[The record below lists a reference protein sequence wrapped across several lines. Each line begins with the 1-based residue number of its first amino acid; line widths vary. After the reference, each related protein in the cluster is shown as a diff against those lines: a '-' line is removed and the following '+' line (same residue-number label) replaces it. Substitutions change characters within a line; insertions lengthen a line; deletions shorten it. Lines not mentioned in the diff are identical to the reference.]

1 MSNDSYGFLGGN
13 STPGAKF
20 TDPGASVTGVIA
32 EEPTSSQQTTPKGDL
47 KTWDDGNPML
57 QLVVTLQTS
66 ERDSEIEDDDGKRRL
81 YVKGQMKKAVGD
93 AVRTVGAKGLD
104 VGGTLTVTYTHD
116 GERSNP
122 AFSPPKQYVAVY
134 VAPTGDS
141 AAFLAAE
148 ADSEPVPAN
157 LPAGMSPEVWK
168 GLTPE
173 ARTALAGIA
182 S

>member
-1 MSNDSYGFLGGN
+1 MSNDSYGFLGGT
-13 STPGAKF
+13 STPSAKFPDKGAKVKGII
-20 TDPGASVTGVIA
+20 T
-32 EEPTSSQQTTPKGDL
+32 EEPTSSQQTTPEGKL

-66 ERDSEIEDDDGKRRL
+66 ERDPEIEEDDGLRRL
-81 YVKGQMKKAVGD
+81 FIKGQMRNAVGKAVKE
-93 AVRTVGAKGLD
+93 AGAKGLD
-104 VGGTLTVTYTHD
+104 VGGSLEVIYTHD

-134 VAPTGDS
+134 GLPAADGG
-141 AAFLAAE
+141 AAFLGTADAE
-148 ADSEPVPAN
+148 VPAN

-173 ARTALAGIA
+173 ARAALAGL
-182 S
+182 SG